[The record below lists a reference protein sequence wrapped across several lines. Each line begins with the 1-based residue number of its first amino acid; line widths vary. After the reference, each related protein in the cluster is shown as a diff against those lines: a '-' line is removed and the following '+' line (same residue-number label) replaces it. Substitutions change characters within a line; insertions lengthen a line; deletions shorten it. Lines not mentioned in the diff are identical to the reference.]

1 MSMSVASDTFTL
13 ARKYSDTFV
22 ETGTHKGWG
31 LLGATYARF
40 ERMFTCEIS
49 EGFFNE
55 ARANMGTQFGK
66 IHYYLGDSAHGI
78 LTMLN
83 DAGDVPCA
91 ILLDAHVIEGDSE
104 SQRAGQQAGTVC
116 PLREELAALALAERS
131 DHLVMVDDID
141 LCGSSHLAWIGL
153 EEVKRRLLDINPGY
167 TFRFLG
173 GVRPAMLLMA
183 CPPGFNP

>member
-22 ETGTHKGWG
+22 ETGTHKGLG

-49 EGFFNE
+49 SAFQEE
-55 ARANMGTQFGK
+55 AIKNMGFQFGR
-66 IHYYLGDSAHGI
+66 IRYFLGTSVWG
-78 LTMLN
+78 LPEMLRE
-83 DAGDVPCA
+83 AGDVPCA

-104 SQRAGQQAGTVC
+104 SQRAGEAAGTVC
-116 PLREELAALALAERS
+116 PLREELAALALAERR
-131 DHLVMVDDID
+131 DHLAMVDDID